1 MKNITILEHWS
12 NEELIGI
19 DSLQKNNGE
28 IIILNSFN
36 VSNTDNISY
45 YSSPLCLTTVESLEK
60 FNSDIWTS
68 FEVFSNR
75 LEINDE
81 YVVFGGEGGMG
92 NEGFIACTDKSND
105 FLWALFFTDSNPF
118 YKIEFDHNEI
128 HAYSSSNL
136 KYRANLDYREIIL
149 IEQKDWE

>member
-60 FNSDIWTS
+60 F
-68 FEVFSNR
+68 
-75 LEINDE
+75 
-81 YVVFGGEGGMG
+81 
-92 NEGFIACTDKSND
+92 
-105 FLWALFFTDSNPF
+105 
-118 YKIEFDHNEI
+118 
-128 HAYSSSNL
+128 
-136 KYRANLDYREIIL
+136 
-149 IEQKDWE
+149 